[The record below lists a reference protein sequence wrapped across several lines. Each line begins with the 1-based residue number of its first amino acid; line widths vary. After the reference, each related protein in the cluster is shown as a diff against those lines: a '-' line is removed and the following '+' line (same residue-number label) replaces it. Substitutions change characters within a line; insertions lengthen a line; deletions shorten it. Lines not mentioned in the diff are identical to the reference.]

1 MAFVDAAR
9 DVDQGGAGQDS
20 RKREQIMHGASQ
32 VFMEKGFDAA
42 SMNDIARAA
51 GVSKGTLYVYFANK
65 ERLFVELIS
74 SEKRQELFRIVTLD
88 FENHDVEAVLK
99 KFGRE
104 LCEILTKPYYI
115 KAMRTVFSII
125 NRMPEIGV
133 EFYTN
138 GPALCTELLRQ
149 YLEAQT
155 RAGVLDVEDC
165 ALAAQQFV
173 ELSQSGIMR
182 RVLFGVIET
191 PDLEEIGRRVDSAV
205 FVFLKAYRVPETAGA
220 GA

>member
-1 MAFVDAAR
+1 VAFVDEPRTAEE
-9 DVDQGGAGQDS
+9 GGAGQDT
-20 RKREQIMHGASQ
+20 RKREQIMRGASQ
-32 VFMEKGFDAA
+32 VFLEKGFDAA

-74 SEKRQELFRIVTLD
+74 SEKREELFRIVTLD
-88 FENHDVEAVLK
+88 FDNHDVEAVLQ

-104 LCEILTKPYYI
+104 LCAILTKPYYV
-115 KAMRTVFSII
+115 KAMRSVFSII

-138 GPALCTELLRQ
+138 GPALCTDLLRQ

-155 RAGVLDVEDC
+155 KAGVLVIDDC
-165 ALAAQQFV
+165 ALASQQFV

-182 RVLFGVIET
+182 RVLFGVIDT
-191 PDLEEIGRRVDSAV
+191 PDAEEIGRRVDSAV
-205 FVFLKAYRVPETAGA
+205 VVFLKSYLAPVAAGV
-220 GA
+220 

>member
-1 MAFVDAAR
+1 VAFVDAPRA
-9 DVDQGGAGQDS
+9 VDESGAGQDP
-20 RKREQIMHGASQ
+20 RKRQQIMHGASQ
-32 VFMEKGFDAA
+32 VFLEKGFDAA

-74 SEKRQELFRIVTLD
+74 SEKREELFRVVNLD
-88 FENHDVEAVLK
+88 FDNHDVEAVLK

-104 LCEILTKPYYI
+104 LCEILTRPYYV
-115 KAMRTVFSII
+115 KAMRSVFSII

-133 EFYTN
+133 EFYLN
-138 GPALCTELLRQ
+138 GPALCTELLRK

-155 RAGVLDVEDC
+155 VAGVLEIEDC

-173 ELSQSGIMR
+173 ELSQSGTMR
-182 RVLFGVIET
+182 RVLFGVSGT
-191 PDLEEIGRRVDSAV
+191 PDLAEIGRRVDSGV
-205 FVFLKAYRVPETAGA
+205 HMFLKAYGTQASKRA
-220 GA
+220 